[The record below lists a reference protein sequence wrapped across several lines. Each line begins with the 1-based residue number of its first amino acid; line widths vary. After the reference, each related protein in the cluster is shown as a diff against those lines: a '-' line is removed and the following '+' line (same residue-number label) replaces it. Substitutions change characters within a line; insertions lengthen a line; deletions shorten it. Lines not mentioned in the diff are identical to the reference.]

1 MIVNKEVARKLRDIG
16 FKEPTDY
23 LYNHIGEKKKYLDAD
38 SGNQLYVDKGFDN
51 CDAPEKGDVFAW
63 FRGKELIGVVDSDG
77 YGAIYKVRKPFSE
90 EDSIKEGFCDTW
102 EQAEDACIEEMIKL
116 IQ

>member
-16 FKEPTDY
+16 FREPTDY
-23 LYNHIGEKKKYLDAD
+23 LYNHIGESKKYLDAD
-38 SGNQLYVDKGFDN
+38 SGNQLYIDKGFDN

-63 FRGKELIGVVDSDG
+63 FRGKGII
-77 YGAIYKVRKPFSE
+77 GAIEVLSKKFSFMIFANE
-90 EDSIKEGFCDTW
+90 NENAFTGKDFDTW
-102 EQAEDACIEEMIKL
+102 EQAEDACIEEIIKL

>member
-1 MIVNKEVARKLRDIG
+1 MVVNKEIARKLRDVG
-16 FKEPTDY
+16 FSDPTDY

-38 SGNQLYVDKGFDN
+38 SGNQLYIDKGFDN

-63 FRGKELIGVVDSDG
+63 FRGKGITGLVLPLPRSFYFVAYQANDE
-77 YGAIYKVRKPFSE
+77 A
-90 EDSIKEGFCDTW
+90 GFTSKNFPTW